1 MLYWNEEIHK
11 NVIYI
16 IFLSAFTFALS
27 FILNDFL
34 FRSFELSQHVS
45 LIFIPSGV
53 RIFFA
58 LVFDLPGVMGIGLGS
73 LFISLLYLN
82 GISIDL
88 ALSSALVAAGAAWAA
103 RWLSVRLFKLDVDL
117 SRISLLEVMQV
128 CLIFAAISAVSHQ
141 ALYFATG
148 ITQEFAVASLS
159 MFAGDVTGALACLF
173 VARYTVLLIRRQ
185 RY

>member
-1 MLYWNEEIHK
+1 M
-11 NVIYI
+11 IYI
-16 IFLSAFTFALS
+16 ILLSAATFALS
-27 FILNDFL
+27 FIFNDFL
-34 FRSFELSQHVS
+34 FRSFELNQYVS

-53 RIFFA
+53 RIFCA

-73 LFISLLYLN
+73 LLVSLLYLN
-82 GISIDL
+82 DVSTDL
-88 ALSSALVAAGAAWAA
+88 AFSSALVAASAAWAA
-103 RWLSVRLFKLDVDL
+103 RWLSVRLLKLDVDL

-128 CLIFAAISAVSHQ
+128 CFIFAALSAVSHQ

-148 ITQEFAVASLS
+148 VTQDFATASLS
-159 MFAGDVTGALACLF
+159 MFAGDVTGALACLV